1 MKSFKEFLEEASN
14 AIKSIRDSGF
24 KLKKGGY
31 SDPSLPDG
39 MMRWGWKIKK
49 ANITPKMYDPKTDLP
64 YIRTLPVRKNSA
76 DKFRKGTGFNLPIPL
91 AKKPKKMNGN
101 DKSKYDKYNNP
112 ERPSEADLINGI
124 PIKKA

>member
-64 YIRTLPVRKNSA
+64 YIRTLPVRKDSV

-91 AKKPKKMNGN
+91 AKKPNKLNDIDKLYKDRTNPKKP
-101 DKSKYDKYNNP
+101 P
-112 ERPSEADLINGI
+112 EKPIDPYAI
-124 PIKKA
+124 PVKQA

>member
-1 MKSFKEFLEEASN
+1 MKTFKQFLEESYN
-14 AIKSIRDSGF
+14 KITKIRDSGF

-39 MMRWGWKIKK
+39 MMRWGWQIKK

-64 YIRTLPVRKNSA
+64 YIRTLPVRKDSA

-91 AKKPKKMNGN
+91 AKKKTN
-101 DKSKYDKYNNP
+101 
-112 ERPSEADLINGI
+112 
-124 PIKKA
+124 IKIKA